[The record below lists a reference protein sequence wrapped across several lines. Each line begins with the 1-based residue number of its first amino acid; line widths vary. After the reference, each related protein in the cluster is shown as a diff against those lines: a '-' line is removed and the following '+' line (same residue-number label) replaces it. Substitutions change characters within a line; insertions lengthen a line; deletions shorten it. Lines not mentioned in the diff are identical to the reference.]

1 MFTPLRVR
9 DLIIPNRVAVSPMC
23 QYSAEDGMP
32 SEWHLVHYG
41 SRAIGGAGLVI
52 SEMTDVC
59 REGRITPGCAGLY
72 KPEHVPAWR
81 RIVDFVHK
89 HSEAKMG
96 VQLAHAGRKAATCL
110 PWVREDEPLPEQE
123 SWPIMGPSAIAWNE
137 RSQIPREMTQ
147 KDMESVLAD
156 FVAATEMANEAG
168 FDLLELHMAH
178 GYLLSSFI
186 SPLSNLRQDE
196 YGGSLKNRMR
206 FPLEVFAAVRAA
218 WPDEKPIS
226 VRVSAHDWA
235 PGGLLPGDA
244 VEVARMLKAAGADI
258 IDVSSGGTA
267 PEGRPQYGR
276 LYQTPFAEEIRLGV
290 GIATMAVGNI
300 SSYSDVN
307 SVIAAG
313 RADLALLARAHL
325 FDPYWTRHAAADQG
339 YQMKWPD
346 PYLTVANYRPR
357 FK

>member
-1 MFTPLRVR
+1 
-9 DLIIPNRVAVSPMC
+9 
-23 QYSAEDGMP
+23 
-32 SEWHLVHYG
+32 
-41 SRAIGGAGLVI
+41 
-52 SEMTDVC
+52 
-59 REGRITPGCAGLY
+59 
-72 KPEHVPAWR
+72 
-81 RIVDFVHK
+81 
-89 HSEAKMG
+89 
-96 VQLAHAGRKAATCL
+96 
-110 PWVREDEPLPEQE
+110 
-123 SWPIMGPSAIAWNE
+123 
-137 RSQIPREMTQ
+137 
-147 KDMESVLAD
+147 
-156 FVAATEMANEAG
+156 
-168 FDLLELHMAH
+168 
-178 GYLLSSFI
+178 
-186 SPLSNLRQDE
+186 
-196 YGGSLKNRMR
+196 
-206 FPLEVFAAVRAA
+206 
-218 WPDEKPIS
+218 
-226 VRVSAHDWA
+226 
-235 PGGLLPGDA
+235 GDA